1 MFVSEVNAGAET
13 SQFSAAVGVLS
24 RQGNLDGA
32 RIQGGSK
39 SRLGADMR
47 RRLAEARWKLAG
59 CAACVVALLAAAIVI
74 PIGTHAQESLPTTKL
89 RVEVTGGD
97 KSLPVDE
104 ASVYLKFV
112 VKDKRKD
119 FRDAKF
125 ELNLKTNK
133 EGVAT
138 APQVPRGSIT
148 IQIVAPGWKPFGQIY
163 DIEDQEQTVKIHL
176 DKPPRW
182 Y

>member
-1 MFVSEVNAGAET
+1 M
-13 SQFSAAVGVLS
+13 
-24 RQGNLDGA
+24 DGG
-32 RIQGGSK
+32 RIQGASTGH
-39 SRLGADMR
+39 LGAEMR
-47 RRLAEARWKLAG
+47 RRLAGAGWRLAG
-59 CAACVVALLAAAIVI
+59 CAACIAGLLAAAAVI
-74 PIGTHAQESLPTTKL
+74 PNGTRAQDSFPTAKL

-97 KSLPVDE
+97 KSLPVNE

-119 FRDAKF
+119 LRDAKF

-138 APQVPRGSIT
+138 APQVPRGQIT